1 MKKGFFAICLSLVV
15 AIASIAVLAPS
26 CGGGGAGNQTA
37 NYTAEVNAT
46 LDGSTWEG
54 DVQYRLTTP
63 TVGVPFGG
71 TIVPKSFRLST
82 GSWTCDSVVGG
93 PAGARLESITPSA
106 TQTLPSGG
114 KITFTLNFKS
124 ICTIEVKATLDGSPW
139 PSSGTGAVSYTL
151 TRPGKSP
158 TGTTS
163 VPKSFTVDYG
173 NWTCACCFSGGPPGA
188 YLLGITPSPT
198 QSVTNGGTITFT
210 LNFATPIIRL
220 GAIKD
225 AEVREYEPGKNLGA
239 AQVMYVAPWGP
250 HPDSTKHRVFVWFP
264 LSLPAEAQVQS
275 ARLYLY
281 HSGCYGT
288 GNHTNAAYRVTD
300 VWEEMIITWGNQPL
314 SAADPTDAISFD
326 ITETGV
332 WRSWDVTPDID
343 PTPISNGWV
352 SWVIKHIDEDAQEQA
367 TVVYTSAEGG
377 VAPYLEITYLP

>member
-1 MKKGFFAICLSLVV
+1 
-15 AIASIAVLAPS
+15 
-26 CGGGGAGNQTA
+26 
-37 NYTAEVNAT
+37 
-46 LDGSTWEG
+46 
-54 DVQYRLTTP
+54 
-63 TVGVPFGG
+63 
-71 TIVPKSFRLST
+71 
-82 GSWTCDSVVGG
+82 
-93 PAGARLESITPSA
+93 
-106 TQTLPSGG
+106 
-114 KITFTLNFKS
+114 
-124 ICTIEVKATLDGSPW
+124 
-139 PSSGTGAVSYTL
+139 
-151 TRPGKSP
+151 
-158 TGTTS
+158 
-163 VPKSFTVDYG
+163 
-173 NWTCACCFSGGPPGA
+173 
-188 YLLGITPSPT
+188 
-198 QSVTNGGTITFT
+198 VTNGGTITFT